1 MTIPRKPTTFARAL
15 NDIAQL
21 LGWDGCADV
30 LGKSESH
37 VRKLG
42 APDTERE
49 ISLRDS
55 VRLDAAYRRAGG
67 AGAPLLECY
76 ALKLDL
82 HMPTGP
88 ASPNCMLS
96 GAAQA
101 AKESGEAVAAAIDL
115 AGRAC
120 DPRARLNATREL
132 EEAITEMSRLL
143 SMILAPKEE
152 ECRT

>member
-1 MTIPRKPTTFARAL
+1 MTIPRKPATFARAL
-15 NDIAQL
+15 SDIASL

-49 ISLRDS
+49 ISLRDA

-67 AGAPLLECY
+67 EGAPLLECY
-76 ALKLDL
+76 AIKLDL
-82 HMPTGP
+82 HVPVRP
-88 ASPNCMLS
+88 ASPDLMLA

-101 AKESGEAVAAAIDL
+101 AKESGEAVAATIDL
-115 AGRAC
+115 AGNASDPIARRRA
-120 DPRARLNATREL
+120 AREI
-132 EEAITEMSRLL
+132 EEAITELTRLL
-143 SMILAPKEE
+143 TRIAATPEE
-152 ECRT
+152 DRRP